1 VVVGSNCTLR
11 VNAWP
16 GLRVTGKA
24 LPEMVKSEP
33 VTEAELTVT
42 GPVPVDVNVIACVEG
57 LFTTTL
63 PNDTLVAFMLN
74 VAVAAFN
81 CRAKLFD
88 TVFALAVSVTV

>member
-1 VVVGSNCTLR
+1 
-11 VNAWP
+11 
-16 GLRVTGKA
+16 VTGKA
-24 LPEMVKSEP
+24 DPETVNPVP

-57 LFTTTL
+57 LFSTTL
-63 PNDTLVAFMLN
+63 PNDTLDALMLN

-88 TVFALAVSVTV
+88 IALALAVSVTV